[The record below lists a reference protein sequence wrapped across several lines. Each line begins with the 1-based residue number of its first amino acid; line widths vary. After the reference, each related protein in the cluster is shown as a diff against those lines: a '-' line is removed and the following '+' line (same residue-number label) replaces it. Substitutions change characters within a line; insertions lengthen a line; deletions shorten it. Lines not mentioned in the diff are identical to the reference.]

1 VSTDPR
7 RANTWWIAPVLGLVV
22 VLVAVAALIAHSLY
36 HQQATPGAGPAVAPP
51 SQVSVPGSAQ
61 PGPTTVA
68 FAPDFAAYPQQGQL
82 LKVLQ
87 TYFNAINDKRYDEWL
102 SVVTPT
108 FAAEQPKD
116 QFLAGYRSTRDGSM
130 FVYRVDPAPENGLLV
145 LVAFTSTQDQADAPA
160 AFPYKCIHWQV
171 VLPVAWDA
179 NHKQWQIDAGIAKSS
194 PQGQRC

>member
-1 VSTDPR
+1 M
-7 RANTWWIAPVLGLVV
+7 LGLVV

-51 SQVSVPGSAQ
+51 SQASVPGSAQ
-61 PGPTTVA
+61 PGPTAVA

-82 LKVLQ
+82 LSVLQ

-108 FAAEQPKD
+108 FAAEQSKD
-116 QFLAGYRSTRDGSM
+116 QFLLGYRSTHDGSI
-130 FVYRVDPAPENGLLV
+130 FVYRVDPAPENGLRV
-145 LVAFTSTQDQADAPA
+145 LVGFTSTQALADAPA
-160 AFPYKCIHWQV
+160 TNLHTCIHWQV

-179 NHKQWQIDAGIAKSS
+179 NRKQWEIDAGIAKSS
-194 PQGQRC
+194 PQTQAC